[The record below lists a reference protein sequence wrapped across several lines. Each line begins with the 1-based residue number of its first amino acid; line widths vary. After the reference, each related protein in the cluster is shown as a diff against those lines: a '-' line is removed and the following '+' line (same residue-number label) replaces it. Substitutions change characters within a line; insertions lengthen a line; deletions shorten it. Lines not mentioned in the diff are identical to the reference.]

1 MSKLLDMFTQAR
13 RAQSSSGMGF
23 LGKNRPETKPKAAA
37 LVVELASTDVS
48 DAADAEAAIKAGAD
62 GLLFTWNGKDASWL
76 DSLKSTVEA
85 AQASN
90 EKAACGLHI
99 TGGWQTLGRENLEH
113 IKEQGIAF
121 IVLPLTAP
129 ASLLAQQVKDLDLV
143 VTVPMR
149 EGDLYPLFIRNLTAF
164 NTIAAVQLDFGLAK
178 DASNLTIEDV
188 LQYRAVREAV
198 RYPALLNVNA
208 DINEADAY
216 TLTTLGVQAVVL
228 STNQINDKSRQQIKD
243 MRELL
248 EKVHHEEKDTRPTSI
263 KQ

>member
-1 MSKLLDMFTQAR
+1 MSKLLDMFAQAR

-23 LGKNRPETKPKAAA
+23 LGKNRPETKPRAAA
-37 LVVELASTDVS
+37 LVVELASADSLV
-48 DAADAEAAIKAGAD
+48 AADAEAAIKAGAD
-62 GLLFTWNGKDASWL
+62 GLLFTWNGKDVSWL
-76 DSLKSTVEA
+76 DTLKSTVEA

-90 EKAACGLHI
+90 EKAVFGLHI

-121 IVLPLTAP
+121 IVLPLKAP
-129 ASLLAQQVKDLDLV
+129 ASFLALHVKDLDLV

-164 NTIAAVQLDFGLAK
+164 NTIAAVQLDFGLGNDLGEMA
-178 DASNLTIEDV
+178 IEDV

-198 RYPALLNVNA
+198 RFPALLNVKANMT
-208 DINEADAY
+208 EADAY
-216 TLTTLGVQAVVL
+216 TLTTLGVQAVIL
-228 STNQINDKSRQQIKD
+228 TASASDEQTRQQIKALY
-243 MRELL
+243 ELL
-248 EKVHHEEKDTRPTSI
+248 EKSHQEDKDKAPTVI

>member
-13 RAQSSSGMGF
+13 RAQGSSGMGF

-37 LVVELASTDVS
+37 LVVELVSADAS

-90 EKAACGLHI
+90 EKAIFGLHI

-164 NTIAAVQLDFGLAK
+164 NTIAAVQLDFGLSK
-178 DASNLTIEDV
+178 DVGKLTIEDI

-208 DINEADAY
+208 DISEAEAY
-216 TLTTLGVQAVVL
+216 TLITLGIQAVVL
-228 STNQINDKSRQQIKD
+228 STNQIDDKSRQQIKD

-248 EKVHHEEKDTRPTSI
+248 EKVHHEEKDTRQTSI
-263 KQ
+263 KL